1 MYRKI
6 RVIVILLIFSFSF
19 FFINQSGQ
27 SSAQNGK
34 QSQQASKEQHLENV
48 KVAQFADVFL
58 YMPLY
63 LADGKGFFKE
73 QGLSVDIIST
83 GGDDK
88 TFAAVIS
95 GNVQFGIADPTFVAI
110 ARAKGQPGKVIA
122 SIVNGVPFWG
132 VTKNAKVPEIED
144 PKQLKGFT
152 VATFPSPSTAFTLQK
167 KMFEDAGLKP
177 QIKQAAFGALLPLL
191 EVGQADI
198 ALELEPNVST
208 AVKGGARVVYS
219 MAEMYGDFAITGV
232 TTSDKLIAENPELV
246 QKFVNA
252 IQQAESYAHSNI
264 DETVAFALQRFPNLD
279 PVIVK
284 QSLKR
289 VIDSNTFP
297 KSTLIS
303 EEAWKKACQLRVDAG
318 DLPSVDP
325 GALDNT
331 FAQKAMEA
339 LLSE

>member
-1 MYRKI
+1 MYWKI
-6 RVIVILLIFSFSF
+6 KVIALLLILSFSF
-19 FFINQSGQ
+19 GFGHQ
-27 SSAQNGK
+27 SSHGLPQN
-34 QSQQASKEQHLENV
+34 QDHLEKV

-63 LADGKGFFKE
+63 LADDKGFFKE
-73 QGLSVDIIST
+73 QGLSVDIVST

-95 GNVQFGIADPTFVAI
+95 GDVQFGIADPTFVAI

-132 VTKNAKVPEIED
+132 VAKNSEVPEIKE
-144 PKQLKGFT
+144 PQQLEGFT

-167 KMFEDAGLKP
+167 QMFEAAGLKP
-177 QIKQAAFGALLPLL
+177 QIRQAAFGALLPLL
-191 EVGQADI
+191 EAGAVDI

-208 AVKGGARVVYS
+208 AVKQGARVVYS

-232 TTSDKLIAENPELV
+232 TTSETLIAENPDLV

-252 IQQAESYAHSNI
+252 IQQAESYAHANP
-264 DETVAFALQRFPNLD
+264 DATADFALKRFPNLD
-279 PVIVK
+279 PVVVE

-289 VIDSNTFP
+289 IIDSKTLP
-297 KSTLIS
+297 KGTVIS
-303 EEAWKKACQLRVDAG
+303 KEAWEKACQLRVDAG
-318 DLPSVDP
+318 DLPAIDEE
-325 GALDNT
+325 ALDNT
-331 FAQKAMEA
+331 FAQKAMETFNK
-339 LLSE
+339 

>member
-1 MYRKI
+1 MCRKI
-6 RVIVILLIFSFSF
+6 RIMAILLIFSFSF
-19 FFINQSGQ
+19 LFGYQGNQG
-27 SSAQNGK
+27 AAHGENHP
-34 QSQQASKEQHLENV
+34 QQPATEQQLENI
-48 KVAQFADVFL
+48 KVAQFADFFL

-63 LADGKGFFKE
+63 LAEGKGFFKE
-73 QGLSVDIIST
+73 QGLSVDIVST

-95 GNVQFGIADPTFVAI
+95 GDVHFGIADPTFVAI
-110 ARAKGQPGKVIA
+110 ARSKGQSGKVIA

-132 VTKNAKVPEIED
+132 VTKNPKVPEIED
-144 PKQLKGFT
+144 AKQLKGFT
-152 VATFPSPSTAFTLQK
+152 VATFPSPSTAFTLQE
-167 KMFEDAGLKP
+167 KMFENAGLKP
-177 QIKQAAFGALLPLL
+177 QIRQAAFGALLPLL

-232 TTSDKLIAENPELV
+232 TTSDTLIVENPELV
-246 QKFVNA
+246 QRFVNA

-264 DETVAFALQRFPNLD
+264 DGTLAFALKRFPNLD
-279 PVIVK
+279 PVVVE

-297 KSTLIS
+297 KDTRIS
-303 EEAWKKACQLRVDAG
+303 KEAWEKACQLRVDAG
-318 DLPSVDP
+318 ELPSIDP
-325 GALDNT
+325 EALDNT
-331 FAQKAMEA
+331 FAQKAIETYK
-339 LLSE
+339 

>member
-6 RVIVILLIFSFSF
+6 SVIAILLIFSFSF
-19 FFINQSGQ
+19 VSSDQRSQNSPQTPGQ
-27 SSAQNGK
+27 FG
-34 QSQQASKEQHLENV
+34 QAFAEEKLEEV

-73 QGLSVDIIST
+73 QGLSVTLIST

-95 GNVQFGIADPTFVAI
+95 GDAHFGIADPTFVAI
-110 ARAKGQPGKVIA
+110 ARSKGQPGKVIA
-122 SIVNGVPFWG
+122 SVVNGVPFWG
-132 VTKNAKVPEIED
+132 VTKNSDVPEIKE
-144 PKQLKGFT
+144 PKQLEGFT

-167 KMFEDAGLKP
+167 QMFESAELKP
-177 QIKQAAFGALLPLL
+177 QIRQAAFGALLPLL
-191 EVGQADI
+191 ETGAVDI

-208 AVKGGARVVYS
+208 AVKQGARVVYS

-232 TTSDKLIAENPELV
+232 TTREALIAENPELV

-252 IQQAESYAHSNI
+252 IQQAQSYAHANP
-264 DETVAFALQRFPNLD
+264 DTTAAFALKRFPNLD
-279 PVIVK
+279 PVIVA
-284 QSLKR
+284 QALKR
-289 VIDSNTFP
+289 IIESKTLP

-303 EEAWKKACQLRVDAG
+303 EEAWEKACQLRVDAG
-318 DLPSVDP
+318 DLPAIDAAAV
-325 GALDNT
+325 DNT
-331 FAQKAMEA
+331 FAEKAVETYK
-339 LLSE
+339 